1 MRDKTK
7 KRFSVRNISTD
18 EDSQCE
24 GWNSDRGNDGEYDNV
39 SEGVISEERSGIFLQ
54 VRGVIYS

>member
-24 GWNSDRGNDGEYDNV
+24 GGTATEAMMESTIMLVKG
-39 SEGVISEERSGIFLQ
+39 SFPK
-54 VRGVIYS
+54 RGVASFFKYEE